1 MWQIQ
6 PMRAGAIFLGFIVLL
21 SIVVVATLTFVVGWD
36 LTRFAMGDELD
47 TERITVL
54 RLDKFPNTEQRDE
67 FYRLFLLPR
76 ARAFE
81 EAGGQTLYMGT
92 VSFVVDGRSDSRWDF
107 FSVTEIPNGQVYLD
121 TVTSAEY
128 RLLQD
133 QLSDVESST
142 LELLV
147 NDGWSDSEGGR
158 IVVVLADF
166 AKEYSDRSAALI
178 EGRIPL
184 DNTNRLA
191 FSTLTGL
198 KSRDAPSYNFMAAYR
213 FGSDQ
218 DIVSWLESD
227 QRRTDFSIL
236 SGRLDGYGTVIVDQ
250 VL

>member
-21 SIVVVATLTFVVGWD
+21 AIVVVATLSFVVGWD
-36 LTRFAMGDELD
+36 LTRFALNDELE

-54 RLDKFPNTEQRDE
+54 RLDKLPSAEQRDE

-92 VSFVVDGRSDSRWDF
+92 VSFVVDGRSDTRWDF
-107 FSVTEIPNGQVYLD
+107 FSVTEIPSGQVYLN

-133 QLSDVESST
+133 ELSDTDTST
-142 LELLV
+142 VELLM
-147 NDGWSDSEGGR
+147 NGGWSDSEGGR
-158 IVVVLADF
+158 IVAVLADF
-166 AKEYSDRSAALI
+166 TKEYSDLSAALI

-184 DNTNRLA
+184 DSTSRLA
-191 FSTLTGL
+191 FATLTTL
-198 KSRDAPSYNFMAAYR
+198 KSQNAPSYNFVAAYR
-213 FGSDQ
+213 FRTDQ
-218 DIVSWLESD
+218 EVVSWLQSD
-227 QRRTDFSIL
+227 QRHTDFSIL

-250 VL
+250 IL